1 MVCLFGS
8 NRFFKAV
15 EDVASVFFGD
25 AHCSKFCCA
34 RLGAERRG
42 GHEPIPRGSRKTI
55 PRPCDSC
62 QCTRSVR
69 PYDRRYRK
77 HVYDTNRVALLG
89 NGALEQTQLQL
100 GQVLVDR
107 CRQMGE
113 RSQFLNT
120 WTVGDP
126 SLAFGLYRPGD

>member
-1 MVCLFGS
+1 MSQFHE
-8 NRFFKAV
+8 AV
-15 EDVASVFFGD
+15 A
-25 AHCSKFCCA
+25 
-34 RLGAERRG
+34 
-42 GHEPIPRGSRKTI
+42 
-55 PRPCDSC
+55 
-62 QCTRSVR
+62 R
-69 PYDRRYRK
+69 PYRGRVTAVSAPDPFV
-77 HVYDTNRVALLG
+77 HMIVDIASASTTTNRVALLG
-89 NGALEQTQLQL
+89 DGALEQTQLQL